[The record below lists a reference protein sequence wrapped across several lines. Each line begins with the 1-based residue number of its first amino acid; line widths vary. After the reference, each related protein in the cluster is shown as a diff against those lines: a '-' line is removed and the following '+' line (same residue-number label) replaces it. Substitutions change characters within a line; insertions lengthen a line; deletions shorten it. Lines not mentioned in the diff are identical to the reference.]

1 MRFAQPAALLGLLL
15 LPLLALFLRRMRA
28 RRATDLAKLG
38 NPALLGRL
46 AASVN
51 QRGRRRRDALLLAA
65 LAFLMIALARPQWGS
80 VTQTVEQEGAQLM
93 VALDVS
99 DSMLAQDLK
108 PDRLS
113 RAKLEIADLMSGLG
127 GDEIGL
133 VLFSGAAFVQFPLT
147 SDYDVARAFLE
158 SARPGVISQPGTAI
172 ADAIRVGLTGLDQ
185 RRGGEKVIVVITDG
199 EDTESEATAAAE
211 QAREAGA
218 RVYTVGLG
226 TPEGSPIPL
235 FHANGQAAGFKLDA
249 DGQVVQSKLNE
260 DLLRSI
266 AEAGGG
272 RYFRAGA
279 TGEGFAAL
287 AAEIEDLRTG
297 QITSRVESLRIERYQ
312 LFLALALLLL
322 GWRELIPDRLAPSRA
337 LAAGCLALLTL
348 TGCASAEP
356 AQLNATGNARF
367 AEEDW
372 EAAAEAYAAA
382 QAEEPSSAA
391 LAYNLGNAAFRQE
404 DVEGA
409 RRHLLEALG
418 LDDGAL
424 TRRIHFNL
432 GNLAFNLGDHAAA
445 ADSFKAVLRADPQDA
460 DAKHNLELALLAMQ
474 SAEEQQQQQDGES
487 EEQQESGESEQ
498 DQQAQGE
505 QQEGEQGQE
514 QQQEQGESGQQAQGQ
529 DQQGAQE
536 GQEPQDQGQ
545 QGQGQEPREGEE
557 SQQASGGEGNQEN
570 EAEGSRPQDGEPGGQ
585 AGGGMRERQLDP
597 LQAYRLLQ
605 ALGGN
610 ARTLQEYLQ
619 QRYVVPGGRRPA
631 QDW

>member
-28 RRATDLAKLG
+28 RRAADLVKLG

-46 AASVN
+46 AGSVN
-51 QRGRRRRDALLLAA
+51 QRGRLRRDALLLAA
-65 LAFLMIALARPQWGS
+65 LGLLVIALARPQWGS

-113 RAKLEIADLMSGLG
+113 RAKLEIADLMSNLG

-249 DGQVVQSKLNE
+249 EGQVVQSKLNE

-266 AEAGGG
+266 AEVGGG

-287 AAEIEDLRTG
+287 AAEIENLRTG

-322 GWRELIPDRLAPSRA
+322 AWRELIPDRLAPSRA

-382 QAEEPSSAA
+382 QAEAPDSAA

-432 GNLAFNLGDHAAA
+432 GNLAFNLGDPAAA

-474 SAEEQQQQQDGES
+474 SAEEQQQQQDEQS
-487 EEQQESGESEQ
+487 EEQPQESGESEQ

-514 QQQEQGESGQQAQGQ
+514 QEQGGSGQQAQGQ

-536 GQEPQDQGQ
+536 GQEPQDQ

-557 SQQASGGEGNQEN
+557 SQQASGGEGDQAD
-570 EAEGSRPQDGEPGGQ
+570 EAEGSPQDGEPREGGRQ